1 MNAERKDSRAGILD
15 SVRIVLLEPRDPVNI
30 AAVVRS
36 MKNMGVSELR
46 LVRPIAYDPWRIE
59 GIAHDTRDVVDAIR
73 HYDDLDSALADCVRV
88 AAFAGKRRA
97 ARWTVMTPERAAD
110 DLASW
115 SADGPV
121 AMLFGREDWGLP
133 GEALD
138 RAHVIVNIP
147 TTEHSSLNLAQAV
160 LIGLYEMHLRAG
172 DATRTLAPPRKSA
185 PPATGEQFERLFG
198 DAERALQTVDFFKTR
213 NADLILRS
221 VRSLAYRAAPDG
233 RELELVRAM
242 LIEVGRAFERAR
254 KRAD

>member
-1 MNAERKDSRAGILD
+1 VNVGDQNPSPGILQQL
-15 SVRIVLLEPRDPVNI
+15 RIVLLEPRDPVNI

-59 GIAHDTRDVVDAIR
+59 GIAHDTRDVVDRIR
-73 HYDDLDSALADCVRV
+73 HFDDLDTALADCVRV

-97 ARWTVMTPERAAD
+97 ARWTVMNPERAAD

-115 SADGPV
+115 SVHGPV

-133 GEALD
+133 GDALD
-138 RAHVIVNIP
+138 RAQVIVNIP

-172 DATRTLAPPRKSA
+172 DATRMLAPPRKSA
-185 PPATGEQFERLFG
+185 SPPTGEQFERLFA
-198 DAERALQTVDFFKTR
+198 DAHRALQTVDFFKTR
-213 NADLILRS
+213 NAELILRT
-221 VRSLAYRAAPDG
+221 VRSLAFRAAPDA

-254 KRAD
+254 KHSG